1 MLNVSQ
7 NIFLEKEEINKLQ
20 SMLINDSKAYIL
32 KSLFTAYGILNNT
45 ANDFLVEAGTSSG
58 TFKITTDSVAMD
70 SDLNLIR
77 LYNFDNFP
85 VTNDSLWY
93 WVKISHRYLNCE
105 QGTLSVSTT
114 GIVIGTNTL
123 FTELLRS
130 QSSKA
135 PVKIIFYKEY
145 VTGTPITVSNIGVYE
160 VVQILS
166 DTNII
171 LSGDFVDESDLRY
184 IIIGSN
190 AIGTSLTDTQKL
202 GLYAYDNV
210 NITLIPESV
219 TDTPPTSGYTSGKDF
234 YIARV
239 QNNSGTLTIQD
250 KRANYYAA
258 MGNIPTPEITAL
270 LAAVNTI
277 NNTTIPNVITGADM
291 EVGVIDHIGTDG
303 TYSIECIATTK
314 LINVEL
320 SGGSRYNDLLIRFHK
335 HVDNKTMYIYFYGYA
350 ENGGTLTIY
359 DYTGVSIY
367 TLANVGHGYTMKVRL
382 SFKSLNGTWYK
393 ILEDIV
399 LTP

>member
-258 MGNIPTPEITAL
+258 MGNIPTPDITAL
-270 LAAVNTI
+270 IAAVNTI
-277 NNTTIPNVITGADM
+277 NNITIPNIISGADF
-291 EVGVIDHIGTDG
+291 EVGVID
-303 TYSIECIATTK
+303 SSFSATT
-314 LINVEL
+314 LINCETTTKMIKAHV
-320 SGGSRYNDLLIRFHK
+320 SGSGTSDLTINFTP
-335 HVDNKTMYIYFYGYA
+335 HVNNKTMYVDSFLDAYGC
-350 ENGGTLTIY
+350 GTLTIK
-359 DYTGVSIY
+359 DDAGSVLFTKDHHGI
-367 TLANVGHGYTMKVRL
+367 ANTARHRIT
-382 SFKSLNGTWYK
+382 FKSLNNVWY
-393 ILEDIV
+393 IV
-399 LTP
+399 HFEEILTP